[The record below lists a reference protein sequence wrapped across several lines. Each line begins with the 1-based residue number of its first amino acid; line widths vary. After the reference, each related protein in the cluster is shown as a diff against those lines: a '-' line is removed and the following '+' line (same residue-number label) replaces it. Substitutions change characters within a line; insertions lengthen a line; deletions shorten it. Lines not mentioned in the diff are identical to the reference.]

1 MHNVI
6 LPNLHNDIGHPG
18 RDKTVNLVRER
29 FYWPKMHSDISRWI
43 DDCERCIKF
52 KTPHNQKAEL
62 VNITTSQPLEM
73 VCMDYM
79 TL

>member
-1 MHNVI
+1 M
-6 LPNLHNDIGHPG
+6 
-18 RDKTVNLVRER
+18 
-29 FYWPKMHSDISRWI
+29 
-43 DDCERCIKF
+43 DCERCIKF

-79 TL
+79 TLEPSKGNIHNILASDHFSKYAIAIPTRNQTAKTTADPFSTTL